1 MYGKFIGSLSGF
13 LYTYIL
19 PILLIGG
26 GLYFSFKTKFVQL
39 RLLKE
44 SVKVVSEPAEDEKGM
59 SSFQALMVS
68 TASRVGTGNI
78 VGVSTAIC
86 LGGAGSVFWMWIVA
100 FVGAASAFVE
110 STLAQIY
117 KKRDKEGGS
126 YGGPAYYIENA
137 LKSKTLGMIFA
148 IVLVLTYMVG
158 FNMLAS
164 FNINSAFGTYS
175 FYNPKSTPLIIGG
188 VLAILT
194 ALSIFGGG
202 KKISEVASLLVPV
215 MSVAYI
221 IMAFIVIF
229 KNITTIPAMFAD
241 IFSQAF
247 DFKAIFGGFAG
258 SAVMLGLKRGLYSNE
273 AGIGSAPNAAAAAD
287 VSHPVKQ
294 GLVQMMSV
302 YLDTWVI
309 CTATAFMLLA
319 SGIAPNPELAGAP
332 YNVAALTNNFGAF
345 GQHFFTFSLFLFGF
359 TTLIGNY
366 FYSEANLKYI
376 FGENA
381 SKFTLTIFR
390 VLAIIVILFGAGM
403 EFGVVWDT
411 ADVLMAAM
419 ALINIPTIFILKD
432 PVIACMNDYI
442 SQKKDGKNP
451 VFKVSSINLKDNT
464 DFWQDTKA
472 TKVSK

>member
-1 MYGKFIGSLSGF
+1 MYAKFIGSLSGF
-13 LYTYIL
+13 LYTYVL
-19 PILLIGG
+19 PILLVGG
-26 GLYFSFKTKFVQL
+26 GLYFSFKTNFVQL

-44 SVKVVSEPAEDEKGM
+44 SIKVVSEPTKDEKSM

-78 VGVSTAIC
+78 VGVSTAVCI
-86 LGGAGSVFWMWIVA
+86 GGAGSVFWMWLVA

-126 YGGPAYYIENA
+126 YGGPSHYIENGM
-137 LKSKTLGMIFA
+137 KSKALGLTFA
-148 IVLVLTYMVG
+148 IILILTYMIG

-164 FNINSAFGTYS
+164 YNINSAFTTYS
-175 FYNPKSTPLIIGG
+175 FYNPELTPIIVGG
-188 VLAILT
+188 ILAIISGI
-194 ALSIFGGG
+194 SIFGGG
-202 KKISEVASLLVPV
+202 KKLSQTASLLVPI
-215 MSVAYI
+215 MSVTYI
-221 IMAFIVIF
+221 IVAIIIIF
-229 KNITTIPAMFAD
+229 KNIAIVPAMIGD
-241 IFSQAF
+241 IFTQAF
-247 DFKAIFGGFAG
+247 DFKAIFGGFSG
-258 SAVMLGLKRGLYSNE
+258 SAVMMGLKRGLYSNE

-309 CTATAFMLLA
+309 CTATAIMLLS
-319 SGIAPNPELAGAP
+319 SGVAPDPELAGAP

-345 GQHFFTFSLFLFGF
+345 GQHFFTFALFLFGF

-366 FYSEANLKYI
+366 FYAEANLKYI
-376 FGENA
+376 VGEKVN
-381 SKFTLTIFR
+381 KGILTVFR
-390 VLAIIVILFGAGM
+390 AIAVVVILFGAGM
-403 EFGVVWDT
+403 EFGVAWDT

-419 ALINIPTIFILKD
+419 ALINIPAIFILKD

-442 SQKKDGKNP
+442 EQRKSGNNP
-451 VFKVSSINLKDNT
+451 VFKASSINLKDKV
-464 DFWQDTKA
+464 DFWEE
-472 TKVSK
+472 TKVNSER

>member
-1 MYGKFIGSLSGF
+1 MYAKFIGSLSGF

-19 PILLIGG
+19 PVLLLGG
-26 GLYFSFKTKFVQL
+26 GLYFSFKTNFVQI

-44 SVKVVSEPAEDEKGM
+44 SIKVVGEPSEDEQSM

-86 LGGAGSVFWMWIVA
+86 IGGAGSVFWMWIVA
-100 FVGAASAFVE
+100 FIGAASAFVE

-117 KKRDKEGGS
+117 KKRDINGGS
-126 YGGPAYYIENA
+126 YGGPAYYIEA
-137 LKSKTLGMIFA
+137 GLKNKGLGMAFSI
-148 IVLVLTYMVG
+148 ILILTYMFG

-164 FNINSAFGTYS
+164 FNINSAFATYS
-175 FYNPKSTPLIIGG
+175 FYNPSTTPYIVGA

-194 ALSIFGGG
+194 GLTIFGGG
-202 KKISEVASLLVPV
+202 KKIGEIASLLVPV
-215 MSVAYI
+215 MSGAYI
-221 IMAFIVIF
+221 IVAIIVIF
-229 KNITTIPAMFAD
+229 KNVNLIPAVFSD

-247 DFKAIFGGFAG
+247 DFKAIFGGFMG
-258 SAVMLGLKRGLYSNE
+258 SVMMMGLKRGLYSNE

-302 YLDTWVI
+302 YLDTWII
-309 CTATAFMLLA
+309 CTTTAFMLLA
-319 SGIAPNPELAGAP
+319 SGIAPEPELAGAA
-332 YNVAALTNNFGAF
+332 YNVAALTNNFGSL
-345 GQHFFTFSLFLFGF
+345 GQHFFTIALFLFGF

-366 FYSEANLKYI
+366 FYSEANLQYLFK
-376 FGENA
+376 NSL
-381 SKFTLTIFR
+381 SKTALIIFR
-390 VLAIIVILFGAGM
+390 SIAVLIILVGAGL
-403 EFGVVWDT
+403 EFDVAWDT

-432 PVIACMNDYI
+432 PVINAMNDYLA
-442 SQKKDGKNP
+442 QRKKGINP
-451 VFKVSSINLKDNT
+451 VFKASSINLKDKT
-464 DFWQDTKA
+464 DFWN
-472 TKVSK
+472 